1 MKIQISGQYGEP
13 RASDIFWPMQK
24 KLNECFEKN
33 IKGGYLKTIL
43 KFAIGFRVSGKL
55 CDFQSQGAE
64 RLRYLKKTNALTVDL
79 VFSESQWSS
88 ADLDELKKVIVIGVL
103 KCLDLMIVK
112 SEKLGELVE
121 REALL
126 SDIEKSLDEFLQ

>member
-1 MKIQISGQYGEP
+1 MSALK
-13 RASDIFWPMQK
+13 
-24 KLNECFEKN
+24 KN

-55 CDFQSQGAE
+55 CDFQSLGAE

-79 VFSESQWSS
+79 VFSESQWSI
-88 ADLDELKKVIVIGVL
+88 ADLDELKKVILIGVL
-103 KCLDLMIVK
+103 TCLDLMIVK

>member
-1 MKIQISGQYGEP
+1 MKILISGQYGEP
-13 RASDIFWPMQK
+13 RASDVFWPMQK
-24 KLNECFEKN
+24 KLNECFDRN
-33 IKGGYLKTIL
+33 IQEGYLKNIT

-55 CDFQSQGAE
+55 CNFKSQGAE